1 MICIAADDPLAP
13 RLNDVGDVESVM
25 PGCIS
30 VMREWFRN
38 YKTTDGKPQN
48 AFGLEEAAMGKQY
61 TLNVIQETH
70 EFWKKLTEGGQKT
83 V

>member
-38 YKTTDGKPQN
+38 YKTVDGKPQN
-48 AFGLEEAAMGKQY
+48 AFGMDEKAMPRDY
-61 TLNVIQETH
+61 ALAVIQETH
-70 EFWKKLTEGGQKT
+70 DFWKKLTAGGKKT

>member
-48 AFGLEEAAMGKQY
+48 AFGLEEAAMGKQAHLAPPP
-61 TLNVIQETH
+61 TPPPTPH
-70 EFWKKLTEGGQKT
+70 LTPT
-83 V
+83 